1 MFLSDFGSCTVRNL
15 LVGRFDAARLF
26 SATPPANPARAAPPA
41 TSGVFAFDAAFAT
54 FPPVLRTA
62 VAGGFAFDA
71 SCETFSVVFSTGPF
85 EL

>member
-1 MFLSDFGSCTVRNL
+1 
-15 LVGRFDAARLF
+15 
-26 SATPPANPARAAPPA
+26 
-41 TSGVFAFDAAFAT
+41 
-54 FPPVLRTA
+54 LRTA